1 MRVFPV
7 TWQRWRSHH
16 SIRHIRKP
24 NAVRKLRGS
33 IFYRTGVI
41 CYCRLKFYIAG
52 IGNFALSAVVS
63 LTLIRWPSYSNLT
76 SIPSRHPRRTK
87 MDFMPCGFRKLS
99 HYKKKHKY
107 RRECWKCG
115 TGKCR
120 TKNARPENS
129 GPKCRGGKCTTGK
142 CGTENARLEIA
153 GLENAG
159 PWIQM

>member
-99 HYKKKHKY
+99 HYKKTQIQARVLKMWD
-107 RRECWKCG
+107 WKMQD
-115 TGKCR
+115 
-120 TKNARPENS
+120 
-129 GPKCRGGKCTTGK
+129 
-142 CGTENARLEIA
+142 
-153 GLENAG
+153 LENAG
-159 PWIQM
+159 PGIQIMSSTYSVSQKSSPLKLLAILG